1 MPCYLCLFWG
11 LYKQLCSVLARGRG
25 NMLRCMEP
33 LGRRSKDHAPSFASA
48 NPSGTRAVLPI
59 AEPKEPC
66 LRSLPQP
73 TPASCCCC
81 CGVGPPVRGICRW
94 WATTCT
100 SENARK
106 IPKDPRFF
114 WSMQL
119 RPGLLASCC
128 CCTAICFPDSA
139 AEPAAADSGPGPQAG
154 HGVATSAAR
163 WSFSRTWSGGGGWCP
178 CNGKSSQGFP
188 IDTLMR

>member
-1 MPCYLCLFWG
+1 
-11 LYKQLCSVLARGRG
+11 
-25 NMLRCMEP
+25 MLRCMEP
-33 LGRRSKDHAPSFASA
+33 LGRRSKDHAPSYASA

-73 TPASCCCC
+73 TPASYCGC
-81 CGVGPPVRGICRW
+81 CGVGPPVGGICRW

-139 AEPAAADSGPGPQAG
+139 AEPGSQLLLIVGQGHRQAMGWRPRRPARASARPG
-154 HGVATSAAR
+154 V
-163 WSFSRTWSGGGGWCP
+163 GGGGGGGGGGGAP
-178 CNGKSSQGFP
+178 VTARAARAF
-188 IDTLMR
+188 R